1 MFSNPI
7 RKEKENTEEP
17 AKKVQQQRD
26 HEGSE
31 GTLIGREKLSTPT
44 GLFAPLKLVPPTT
57 RLLYRLGHQIK
68 SFLAGL
74 LRALS
79 QLKCAGASWKK
90 PLLTTG
96 SLFQEA
102 PRRQRLLWNVSRL
115 AVRQA
120 VYTAVHK
127 TLAGRRLS
135 PDLPR
140 SPLQGRDH
148 PLLRPISY
156 RLRAASPGPG
166 AGPLGERTHRLP
178 RPQHWGQC
186 LNRVKGLPSAWPSL
200 SRGRG

>member
-1 MFSNPI
+1 MSHSLIPPLGKLRQDGHNFEVSQGCMYI
-7 RKEKENTEEP
+7 LP
-17 AKKVQQQRD
+17 AVKAQRSLKFR
-26 HEGSE
+26 EAGS
-31 GTLIGREKLSTPT
+31 GK
-44 GLFAPLKLVPPTT
+44 
-57 RLLYRLGHQIK
+57 
-68 SFLAGL
+68 
-74 LRALS
+74 
-79 QLKCAGASWKK
+79 
-90 PLLTTG
+90 
-96 SLFQEA
+96 EA

-148 PLLRPISY
+148 PHLRPISY

-178 RPQHWGQC
+178 WPRHWGQC
-186 LNRVKGLPSAWPSL
+186 LNRVKGLPSAWPSS